1 MGKQTQSKE
10 KNNIWQAQ
18 QTIANPRATNSLK
31 KKKKNL
37 KTDGSKPNP
46 RMVAKTEIRNRE
58 TELIASASN
67 SSNRAHRHRSSPVR
81 SEIGHRLGLASR
93 IEDRNSTYWIGDSS
107 PTALPLS
114 LSLLTPSTVRY
125 FIFTLHFSSL

>member
-1 MGKQTQSKE
+1 MASPIDGSKPTGH
-10 KNNIWQAQ
+10 KF
-18 QTIANPRATNSLK
+18 SKK

-81 SEIGHRLGLASR
+81 LEIGHRLGLASR
-93 IEDRNSTYWIGDSS
+93 VEDRNSTYWIGDSS